1 MRETDLYD
9 YQRRLDRID
18 ESRIN
23 GNFEDPNGTKADIH
37 TQRVSN
43 GNPLISSTLF
53 FTEQI
58 IDLALSH
65 STQLCLHLQP
75 YNLIRTNFRGS
86 APGL

>member
-23 GNFEDPNGTKADIH
+23 GNFEDSDGNKADIH
-37 TQRVSN
+37 TQRVSS

-53 FTEQI
+53 SIKQVIDFALPHPTE
-58 IDLALSH
+58 
-65 STQLCLHLQP
+65 LCLHL
-75 YNLIRTNFRGS
+75 
-86 APGL
+86 